1 MQAGQNRPS
10 TPYDYIIKENMKM
23 KVNKNITLD
32 DFCSMF
38 RCAPEKLPKVFL
50 ETIDKTITK
59 YHYAG
64 AEELSAYLLQVLKR
78 IESPGITR
86 SVAENKKAFEKG
98 WTENLEALRSGKKLE
113 DALKPAYFRTTPY
126 LRYNRSLIVSEN
138 LNLEYD
144 LFLLAKIAIFTKYLA
159 EYRHIT
165 EIGCGSCQNLLLLAR
180 LFPAAKL
187 MGLDWT
193 NASAGIVDD
202 LSMLLNRDIKGLV
215 FNMLSPEKVPMKKGS
230 AIITIHAMEQLGKNY
245 EALLQFILDAEP
257 GIVIHYEPILEFY
270 DEENLFDY
278 VALMYSRKR
287 NYLTDYFIR
296 LQGLAAEGRIQ
307 ILDAWRP
314 NLGGVIHEASI
325 IVWKP
330 LT

>member
-1 MQAGQNRPS
+1 M
-10 TPYDYIIKENMKM
+10 NM
-23 KVNKNITLD
+23 NQNITLE

-38 RCAPEKLPKVFL
+38 RCAGEKLPKVFL
-50 ETIDKTITK
+50 EIIDKTITN

-86 SVAENKKAFEKG
+86 SVAENKQAFENG
-98 WTENLEALRSGKKLE
+98 WNENLEALRSGKKPE
-113 DALKPAYFRTTPY
+113 DALKPAYFRKTPY

-144 LFLLAKIAIFTKYLA
+144 LFILARIAIFTKYLA
-159 EYRHIT
+159 KYRYIT

-180 LFPAAKL
+180 LFPTAKL

-193 NASAGIVDD
+193 NASTGIADD
-202 LSMLLNRDIKGLV
+202 LSRLLNRDIEGLV
-215 FNMLSPEKVPMKKGS
+215 FNMLSPEKVPLKKGS

-245 EALLQFILDAEP
+245 EALLQFILNAEP
-257 GIVIHYEPILEFY
+257 GIVVHYEPILEFY

-278 VALMYSRKR
+278 VAILYSRKR

-330 LT
+330 LDNKSVEEKND

>member
-1 MQAGQNRPS
+1 
-10 TPYDYIIKENMKM
+10 MKM
-23 KVNKNITLD
+23 NINQNITLD

-38 RCAPEKLPKVFL
+38 RCAPEILPKAFL
-50 ETIDKTITK
+50 ETIDKTLTN

-86 SVAENKKAFEKG
+86 SVAENKQAFEKG
-98 WTENLEALRSGKKLE
+98 WTENLEALRSGKKPE
-113 DALKPAYFRTTPY
+113 NALKPAYFRTTPF

-138 LNLEYD
+138 LNIEYD
-144 LFLLAKIAIFTKYLA
+144 LFILARIAIFTKYLA
-159 EYRHIT
+159 KYCYIT

-180 LFPAAKL
+180 LFPTAKL
-187 MGLDWT
+187 IGLDWT
-193 NASAGIVDD
+193 KASTGIAND
-202 LSMLLNRDIKGLV
+202 LSRLLKRDIKGLV
-215 FNMLSPEKVPMKKGS
+215 FNMLSPEKVPLKKGS

-245 EALLQFILDAEP
+245 EALLQFILNAEP
-257 GIVIHYEPILEFY
+257 GIVVHYEPILEFY

-278 VALMYSRKR
+278 VALLYSRKR
-287 NYLTDYFIR
+287 NYLTDYFNR
-296 LQGLAAEGRIQ
+296 LQGLAGEGMIQ
-307 ILDAWRP
+307 ILDAYRP

-330 LT
+330 LGNKSVGEKND